1 MGSRRVHIY
10 LYIYIYIYI
19 YCIPV
24 HHTVYLIGADV
35 NCASN
40 KALLTPLMRAAL
52 NGKDDMVDFLLD
64 HGAEIDAVNTN
75 QDTALHLAVA
85 RMQPTTVGA
94 LLKVTYS
101 SS

>member
-1 MGSRRVHIY
+1 
-10 LYIYIYIYI
+10 
-19 YCIPV
+19 
-24 HHTVYLIGADV
+24 
-35 NCASN
+35 
-40 KALLTPLMRAAL
+40 MRAAL

-94 LLKVTYS
+94 LLKVTHS